1 MVTAL
6 GLLDRLNRSIDT
18 LVAGNI
24 LTPTDG
30 DELKSA
36 LRADRVD
43 FKVPKRVSARFR
55 GREYGLDDF
64 WCTRCGSMWNV
75 AEVRDLQCKI
85 CGSQL
90 IQGYVFVSYFRH
102 KPPRPPALSDIVRS
116 ARDDPNAK
124 CPILKNRGRFKRLS
138 RGSVD
143 RPVESLSW
151 KCFDS
156 RVNRGCIHMSGDW
169 CTHDEYSAK
178 KRIRAPPV
186 RLRLFQ
192 RRAMLGTGLDRTY
205 TPTTP
210 TEAIT
215 KPIAVSIHHYEPENV
230 QELKFI
236 PEVLPNCVES
246 IHYLSKF
253 EAFQFTLGL
262 AMGFPSAP
270 LRFRATILS
279 RDKEITGRENLVI
292 LSRRLETS
300 GLLIKVKETEM
311 EFPEQVV
318 LHHTVSH
325 AFLRPLPI
333 TVGLDSTEFFE
344 SIDVDSHEVVLYDNS
359 PGGIGGVA
367 GVIDEGELRI
377 EYQERVIPMAIDCA
391 LQCRSAC
398 KACLF
403 IENCGRLNRQLNR
416 RYLGFAEAP

>member
-1 MVTAL
+1 LT
-6 GLLDRLNRSIDT
+6 LLDRLERSIES

-30 DELKSA
+30 DELKVA

-64 WCTRCGSMWNV
+64 WCTRCGMLWSA
-75 AEVRDLQCKI
+75 AEIRDLRCRN
-85 CGSQL
+85 CGASL
-90 IQGYVFVSYFRH
+90 IQAYVFVSYFRH
-102 KPPRPPALSDIVRS
+102 KPPRPPSLSDIVRL
-116 ARDDPNAK
+116 AREDPNAA
-124 CPILKNRGRFKRLS
+124 CPIAKNQEKLKRLS
-138 RGSVD
+138 RESVD

-151 KCFDS
+151 KCFDPKANKS
-156 RVNRGCIHMSGDW
+156 CAHLKGEW
-169 CTHDEYSAK
+169 CTHDTYSSK
-178 KRIRAPPV
+178 KHGGAWPV
-186 RLRLFQ
+186 RLRFFQ
-192 RRAMLGTGLDRTY
+192 RRALLGVGLDRTY

-215 KPIAVSIHHYEPENV
+215 KPITISIHHYDPTNA
-230 QELKFI
+230 QELKI
-236 PEVLPNCVES
+236 VPGVLPDCVEGVY
-246 IHYLSKF
+246 YLRKF

-270 LRFRATILS
+270 LRFRATILAK
-279 RDKEITGRENLVI
+279 DKEITGRERTVI
-292 LSRRLETS
+292 LSRRLESS
-300 GLLIKVKETEM
+300 GLLVKVRKSGL

-325 AFLRPLPI
+325 AFLRPLPL
-333 TVGLDSTEFFE
+333 TVGLDPTEFFE
-344 SIDVDSHEVVLYDNS
+344 SIDVDSNEVVLYDNS

-367 GVIDEGELRI
+367 GVVEDGELRV
-377 EYQERVIPMAIDCA
+377 EYQERIIPMVRDCA
-391 LQCRSAC
+391 LECRSAC

-416 RYLGFAEAP
+416 RYLCFAEAT